1 MKPILDV
8 ACGSKMF
15 YFDKNDPRVHFNDIR
30 TEEKEL
36 LVGVY
41 EGWKLK
47 MRELIECYTPGDI
60 EVIDGV
66 AHGTC
71 PVCGEDVTVIDDP
84 GRCHNC
90 DHFLDWEGYYEE

>member
-1 MKPILDV
+1 
-8 ACGSKMF
+8 
-15 YFDKNDPRVHFNDIR
+15 
-30 TEEKEL
+30 
-36 LVGVY
+36 
-41 EGWKLK
+41 

-60 EVIDGV
+60 EMIDDV